1 MVRVALGANNHEKAT
16 LTNQL
21 VEQYGI
27 FLSGIALGQEQAR
40 RDNSHR
46 AFFMPYFLRQIALS
60 GVAGNLPT
68 PLT

>member
-27 FLSGIALGQEQAR
+27 FLPGIALGQEQAR
-40 RDNSHR
+40 RDNSRR
-46 AFFMPYFLRQIALS
+46 AFFMPYFLRQIVLS
-60 GVAGNLPT
+60 GVAGSLPV